1 MFDSIGWPEIFLV
14 LIVAIIVIGPEKL
27 PGVIKDIQAAIYAAR
42 RAIANARKELD
53 GEFVDEFNEL
63 RAPLSQAA
71 EWGRMGPKKAITK
84 ALFDGDESA
93 LDDFAPKKIM
103 ASQGF
108 DPTKETPKQ
117 AAERL
122 RRQAEEIENRAT
134 EPRRLPSHQNRAK
147 NPAEESSVDYAAGE
161 KQSWDDII

>member
-14 LIVAIIVIGPEKL
+14 LVVAIIVIGPEKL

-93 LDDFAPKKIM
+93 LDDFDPKKIM

>member
-93 LDDFAPKKIM
+93 LDDFDPKKIM

-161 KQSWDDII
+161 KLSWDDII

>member
-93 LDDFAPKKIM
+93 LDDFDPKKIM